1 MGKTGGVRIVLFSKM
16 QPTSRVSTILSW
28 TVPIDKSN
36 QLWLNQILGY
46 FKDVGEWFS
55 SNLPFF
61 RLRAFRY
68 ETTKQLALL
77 GEGLGWGTTILS
89 LTVPLDKS
97 LQVWFNQIFGYFKM
111 GVNSFLPTF
120 LFSDS
125 EYCKRSAEMVCP
137 TCSHKRICS
146 LLSR

>member
-55 SNLPFF
+55 SNLPFSDS
-61 RLRAFRY
+61 
-68 ETTKQLALL
+68 EHSGTKQQSSQLCL
-77 GEGLGWGTTILS
+77 GRGLGWGTTILS

-111 GVNSFLPTF
+111 WVNSFLLTF

-137 TCSHKRICS
+137 ACSHKRICS